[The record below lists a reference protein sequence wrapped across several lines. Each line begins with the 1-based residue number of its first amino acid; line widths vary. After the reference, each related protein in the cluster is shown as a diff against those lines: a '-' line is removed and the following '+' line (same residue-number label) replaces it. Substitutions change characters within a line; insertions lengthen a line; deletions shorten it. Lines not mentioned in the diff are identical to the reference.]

1 MLQTGTQPHAHLLH
15 FGMDRYRV
23 VANAAWQLTLRCLK
37 SKSVG
42 DALFERQEV
51 IIGEA
56 LIVHTGGNS
65 EDEVVYSRHQVG
77 AES

>member
-15 FGMDRYRV
+15 FGMDRSRV

-42 DALFERQEV
+42 DALFERQV
-51 IIGEA
+51 ILGEA

-65 EDEVVYSRHQVG
+65 EDELVYARY
-77 AES
+77 